1 MDEWNRTFSKYDFR
15 PLVYDDWLDKFSPLL
30 EKSRSE
36 AIIDL
41 GCGTGNDTLYLKKR
55 GFKVISCDFSAE
67 ALKRL
72 DHFIENPE
80 KKLFDMRER
89 FPFPDNYARIIISDL
104 SLHYFSRA
112 ETGRIIGELSRV
124 LENRGILICRINST
138 NDINHGAGQG
148 EKIEENFYSFN
159 GSLKRFFDKDEIE
172 YFFRDWNIGYIN
184 ECVMLRYKLKKIVWE
199 FTAENNKP

>member
-104 SLHYFSRA
+104 SLHYFSRV

-148 EKIEENFYSFN
+148 EKIEENFYNFN